1 MFVLGNLLACIFW
14 GIIIALGVTAIV
26 FVLGAVFTGGRL
38 SPLAYAVLLVLF
50 VLAAVQG
57 TLLSGGLYTKGY
69 VDDVEEIITPLIPD
83 LSETNLQAVAASYDE
98 VQNAI
103 IDEYPM
109 LLPLLSQIDL
119 SQLSSYLPQGGGA
132 VATYVGNQLRALVTD
147 YVLRRVYW
155 LLGFMLLATLAV
167 VLLGRRH
174 DRADSVSG
182 YDSSTWAYD
191 GESTSYGG
199 ADDY

>member
-1 MFVLGNLLACIFW
+1 
-14 GIIIALGVTAIV
+14 
-26 FVLGAVFTGGRL
+26 
-38 SPLAYAVLLVLF
+38 
-50 VLAAVQG
+50 
-57 TLLSGGLYTKGY
+57 
-69 VDDVEEIITPLIPD
+69 
-83 LSETNLQAVAASYDE
+83 
-98 VQNAI
+98 
-103 IDEYPM
+103 
-109 LLPLLSQIDL
+109 
-119 SQLSSYLPQGGGA
+119 
-132 VATYVGNQLRALVTD
+132 VGNQLRALVTD